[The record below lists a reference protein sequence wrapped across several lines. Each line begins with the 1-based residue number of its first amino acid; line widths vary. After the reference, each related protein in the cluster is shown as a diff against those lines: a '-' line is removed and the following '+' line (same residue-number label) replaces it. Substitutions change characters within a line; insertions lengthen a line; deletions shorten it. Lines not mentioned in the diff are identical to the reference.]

1 MSEPRRNADLP
12 IIIALVTYRIDAHC
26 TLCRHPHIIQVQN
39 SRSIRNENGAIEP
52 FAKLSKVDDFIPQKG

>member
-39 SRSIRNENGAIEP
+39 SRSIRNENGAI
-52 FAKLSKVDDFIPQKG
+52 II